1 MKYKILGVTAM
12 VLMVLI
18 AFSAAALDQDNPNNR
33 IHQHLTARGPDAGC
47 DCDGSE
53 LCTHL
58 PLVVID
64 TGGVEIPGEPI
75 SEDGVEAGFTTT
87 AQGESMLTGSI
98 SVMSSNEH
106 NHHPSDAPD
115 LESNISIRIRG
126 NSSRYFEKKSY
137 LIRLIDD
144 EENYCSEEMMGM
156 APHYEWALHGPYLD
170 KSLIRNYMCYNI
182 SGEIME
188 YAPNVRF
195 CEVILNGEYI
205 GLYVM
210 TETITNGEDCR
221 LDLSNPV
228 DGSNQTGYVLRMDAG
243 SDNPLKN
250 IDTFSVYTYRNLQ
263 KIDIQYP
270 RSGDLTPERVDY
282 INRDFSNFEKILYS
296 YDYDTEPYAWWNQAD
311 VNSFVD
317 YFIINEFTANYDA
330 GWRSTYVYRD
340 IRGKYKMVVWDFN
353 SACNNYKEDFMSP
366 QLFMMEGVP
375 WYRMLTKDEHFID
388 RVISRYRY
396 LRTTYLEEDY
406 LINYTKDVTAYLGP
420 AIDRN
425 FEVWGDTFAEFR
437 PLVPDGRNPADHD
450 EALEQLQQFIY
461 ERGSWMD
468 ESIDVLLQYCH
479 ESKVKKFN
487 H

>member
-1 MKYKILGVTAM
+1 M
-12 VLMVLI
+12 
-18 AFSAAALDQDNPNNR
+18 
-33 IHQHLTARGPDAGC
+33 
-47 DCDGSE
+47 
-53 LCTHL
+53 
-58 PLVVID
+58 
-64 TGGVEIPGEPI
+64 
-75 SEDGVEAGFTTT
+75 
-87 AQGESMLTGSI
+87 
-98 SVMSSNEH
+98 
-106 NHHPSDAPD
+106 
-115 LESNISIRIRG
+115 
-126 NSSRYFEKKSY
+126 
-137 LIRLIDD
+137 
-144 EENYCSEEMMGM
+144 
-156 APHYEWALHGPYLD
+156 
-170 KSLIRNYMCYNI
+170 
-182 SGEIME
+182 
-188 YAPNVRF
+188 
-195 CEVILNGEYI
+195 
-205 GLYVM
+205 
-210 TETITNGEDCR
+210 
-221 LDLSNPV
+221 
-228 DGSNQTGYVLRMDAG
+228 
-243 SDNPLKN
+243 
-250 IDTFSVYTYRNLQ
+250 
-263 KIDIQYP
+263 
-270 RSGDLTPERVDY
+270 TPERVDY

>member
-144 EENYCSEEMMGM
+144 KENYCSEEMMGM